1 MTIYKVRMHH
11 SALRDLDELEL
22 FLLSVMSRSGANKYI
37 DMMMAEVESL
47 SIFACLYRPSQML
60 VIRSYHPQA
69 RRMVSHNRRWV
80 YIFHIEGDTVIVDR
94 IRPAKTIVQ

>member
-60 VIRSYHPQA
+60 DIRSCHPQA